1 MLFYYAYYFKYICIG
16 ALLVSLLV
24 SVFTMYAYSINSQRT
39 AEDPEKKKLSSH
51 CTCDR
56 FFYLADS
63 TAGVTLSILAPGVI
77 LWHLRYHLY
86 HNSASCSSG
95 KV

>member
-1 MLFYYAYYFKYICIG
+1 MLFYYVYYFKYICIG

-39 AEDPEKKKLSSH
+39 AEDPEKRNYRPTALVIV
-51 CTCDR
+51 